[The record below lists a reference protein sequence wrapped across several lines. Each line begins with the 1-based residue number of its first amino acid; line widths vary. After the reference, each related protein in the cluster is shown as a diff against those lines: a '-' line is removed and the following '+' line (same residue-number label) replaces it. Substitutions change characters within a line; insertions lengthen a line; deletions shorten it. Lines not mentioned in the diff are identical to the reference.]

1 MRVARW
7 LGLALVLVIA
17 LASVFAPLITG
28 RDPNASG
35 DDLLAP
41 PSAGHWFGTDDLG
54 RDVFTRTLHGGRIS
68 LTLGLGAAV
77 VGCLVGVPMGIAA
90 GFARGW
96 ASTVLTQII
105 DLFIALPALVLALVV
120 TVVIGPTLANL
131 MIVLGLVQWPG
142 MARLVRGQSLAL
154 REMPFVEAAWATGN
168 TPAAVVRRH
177 IWPNLARVVAA
188 QFAISVSAAIF
199 TSASLSFL
207 GLGLPPP
214 TPDWGGMVQGG
225 FEYLALNPLL
235 CLGPGG
241 AVTLTIFAF
250 YVLGRTVD

>member
-7 LGLALVLVIA
+7 AGLGLVLTIA
-17 LASVFAPLITG
+17 CASAFAPLITG

-35 DDLLAP
+35 DDLLTG
-41 PSAGHWFGTDDLG
+41 PSAEHWFGTDDLG
-54 RDVFTRTLHGGRIS
+54 RDVLTRTLHGGRIS
-68 LTLGLGAAV
+68 LTLGLGAAAL
-77 VGCLVGVPMGIAA
+77 GCAIGVPVGIAA

-96 ASTVLTQII
+96 ASTLLTQLI

-120 TVVIGPTLANL
+120 TVVVGPTLGNL
-131 MIVLGLVQWPG
+131 MLVLGLVQWPG
-142 MARLVRGQSLAL
+142 MARLVRGQSLVL
-154 REMPFVEAAWATGN
+154 REMAFVEAAWATGN

-177 IWPNLARVVAA
+177 IWPNLARIVAA

-225 FEYLALNPLL
+225 FEYLSLNPLL
-235 CLGPGG
+235 CFGPGA